1 MVRAWN
7 NTGMGAGGW
16 YAGPVAIYSEEA
28 FNDQGGAYTD
38 RFYEETYPSAA
49 VGKDMEYLIYLPEDY
64 DQTDKYYPTMYL
76 LHQFSSSH
84 TSYMV
89 DGVNK
94 MLDEAIANGQLDDLI
109 VVIPNS
115 DPNSWWKGKWEDMVI
130 NDLIP
135 HIDANYR
142 TIQDARY
149 RFTAG
154 CSMGGQDAA
163 SVALTNPDK
172 FSGFTAFY
180 GAFNYGDYMGD
191 INPVTLAKK
200 EGADYMKNFSMAFIC
215 GNQDSYG
222 FGTGKIQLHQ
232 LLEEYGIEHYFLIEN
247 GGHDGAFYIPRFKDT
262 VSYTWKQMKEKNEV
276 MKTGLVLEK
285 MAFANLELM
294 NNQLTLVFYALLLAG
309 AEKLMPD
316 SPKT

>member
-1 MVRAWN
+1 
-7 NTGMGAGGW
+7 
-16 YAGPVAIYSEEA
+16 
-28 FNDQGGAYTD
+28 
-38 RFYEETYPSAA
+38 
-49 VGKDMEYLIYLPEDY
+49 MEYLIYLPEDY

-94 MLDEAIANGQLDDLI
+94 MLDEAIADGQLDDLI

-142 TIQDARY
+142 TIQ
-149 RFTAG
+149 
-154 CSMGGQDAA
+154 AA
-163 SVALTNPDK
+163 IFDE
-172 FSGFTAFY
+172 
-180 GAFNYGDYMGD
+180 DW
-191 INPVTLAKK
+191 VTL
-200 EGADYMKNFSMAFIC
+200 
-215 GNQDSYG
+215 
-222 FGTGKIQLHQ
+222 
-232 LLEEYGIEHYFLIEN
+232 
-247 GGHDGAFYIPRFKDT
+247 RR
-262 VSYTWKQMKEKNEV
+262 VSNEV
-276 MKTGLVLEK
+276 LDMLKLPDTGDHSSLI
-285 MAFANLELM
+285 
-294 NNQLTLVFYALLLAG
+294 FYALLLAG